1 MRNILS
7 LAVGLLFGVGLCVSG
22 MSNPDKVLGFLDL
35 AGAWDPSLAF
45 VMGGAVIIGFLAFG
59 LAKRRQRDL
68 LGAPI
73 ELPQQ
78 SAIDPALVYGSLVFG
93 MGWGLAGICPG
104 PAIVDVGFFE
114 PGAFVF
120 VAPIFAGQRSHSARS
135 NKTPDKRRLEGE
147 RGLLQMIERA
157 LEKLLFSS
165 RWLLAPFYFAL
176 ALGLIGLLIK
186 AGERLYDLAR
196 GLLTLSESG
205 MILGV
210 LSIIDLTLT
219 ASLVVIIIFS
229 GYVNFVSRIEESE
242 HSDWP
247 QWMASVDFSEL
258 KLKLMAS
265 IVAITAIKLLE
276 SFMDID
282 QESDRDLWWLTGLHV
297 TFVVS
302 ALLLAVADRI
312 GHRPT
317 TGEPN

>member
-1 MRNILS
+1 
-7 LAVGLLFGVGLCVSG
+7 
-22 MSNPDKVLGFLDL
+22 
-35 AGAWDPSLAF
+35 
-45 VMGGAVIIGFLAFG
+45 
-59 LAKRRQRDL
+59 
-68 LGAPI
+68 
-73 ELPQQ
+73 
-78 SAIDPALVYGSLVFG
+78 
-93 MGWGLAGICPG
+93 
-104 PAIVDVGFFE
+104 
-114 PGAFVF
+114 
-120 VAPIFAGQRSHSARS
+120 
-135 NKTPDKRRLEGE
+135 
-147 RGLLQMIERA
+147 MIERA

-210 LSIIDLTLT
+210 LSSIDLTLT